1 MKRILLVGESPLG
14 CTGNGNFMRAL
25 IGQIDQ
31 EKYQVACFVVGT
43 NRLLK
48 HDIFAPKNFTLI
60 PADGSSDKWN
70 GAKLLHLIKENPID
84 AVVFV
89 GIDVWVYAPIF
100 HEIQKMQT
108 VRGFKLIGIHP
119 YDTPFPRGDWIQ
131 WFDCL
136 DIPCVYS
143 EFGYQ
148 MLKPHIPRIKY
159 FRPPLFGHQIFHE
172 VKQDKKQEFRHKY
185 FPTIGDGFLFG
196 FVGNNQVRKDPQKA
210 ILAYS
215 ILKKKYPEAY
225 LYMHLNTQKGVY
237 NLVQCALDAGL
248 KSGDLIAKSGDP
260 DAWVSLP
267 QMVEIYNCFD
277 ALLNCSL
284 QEGLSWTILEAM
296 LCGVPVIATDTTAQT
311 ELVKN
316 VGVTVKCE
324 ELTYMPVFTEKG
336 QSWIWAKGCDAD
348 DLAGAM
354 QQMLTDKA
362 LREKC
367 KQRGFDKARNWVRGV
382 NNLNDILQEAFEI
395 PQDTI
400 SPRLPVGVKDE
411 VIFAQHS
418 SAGDVLMTTK
428 CFKGI
433 KEIYGNRPLSFM
445 TQRQYMDIVEG
456 NPHLERVIPWDE
468 NEYNTY
474 RFRLNPHQERI
485 LPGHWGRNCNS
496 ILSDFYWK
504 IMMVQPESIF
514 IEKVAPDESVLKELA
529 ASKMKGDRKICI
541 VHTTGGDPAFRTY
554 KYMKD
559 VCRGLKDKYTTI
571 QVGGKNDF
579 DAEAE
584 IDLRGRISW
593 RQCAWLMDI
602 AELSINVDSFV
613 SHLAGAMGVSQI
625 VLFGSGN
632 AVVVRPD
639 QVKGNLICM
648 VPDYVMDCPGLGPC
662 SGSIRTCPH
671 PCTGVHDPN
680 DVLKFVEELE
690 QSPCKDVEPG
700 TFVFRYQR
708 RKYA

>member
-1 MKRILLVGESPLG
+1 MKKILFVGESPLG

-25 IGQIDQ
+25 INQVDN
-31 EKYQVACFVVGT
+31 EKYQIVCYVVGT
-43 NRLLK
+43 NRLLR
-48 HDIFAPKNFTLI
+48 HDIFSRKNFNII
-60 PADGSSDKWN
+60 PADGAQDKWN

-100 HEIQKMQT
+100 HEIQNMK
-108 VRGFKLIGIHP
+108 VSRGFKMIGIHP
-119 YDTPFPRGDWIQ
+119 YDSPFPRKDWIG
-131 WFDCL
+131 WFDML
-136 DIPCVYS
+136 DVPCVYS
-143 EFGYQ
+143 EFGYN
-148 MLKPHIPRIKY
+148 LVKEHLPRVKY
-159 FRPPLFGHQIFHE
+159 FRPPLFAHEIFHNI
-172 VKQDKKQEFRHKY
+172 KDKKSEFRHKY

-215 ILKKKYPEAY
+215 MVKKKYPDSY
-225 LYMHLNTQKGVY
+225 LYMHLNTSAGVY

-260 DAWVSLP
+260 DSWVSLP

-284 QEGLSWTILEAM
+284 QEGLSWTLVEAM
-296 LCGVPVIATDTTAQT
+296 LCGIPVIATDTTAQT

-316 VGVTVKCE
+316 TGVLVPCE
-324 ELTYMPVFTEKG
+324 DLTYMPVFTEKG
-336 QSWIWAKGCDAD
+336 QSWIWAKSCNAD
-348 DLAGAM
+348 DLAKAM
-354 QQMLTDKA
+354 EQIITDEKLRERCVTRGYDKA
-362 LREKC
+362 EK
-367 KQRGFDKARNWVRGV
+367 WLEGV
-382 NNLNDILQEAFEI
+382 SNINDLLDETFEQ
-395 PQDTI
+395 PDQTI
-400 SPRLPVGVKDE
+400 TPRLPTGVKDE
-411 VIFAQHS
+411 IVFAQHS

-433 KEIYGNRPLSFM
+433 REIYDDRPLTFM
-445 TQRQYMDIVEG
+445 TQRHYMDIVEG
-456 NPHLERVIPWDE
+456 NPNLKEVIPWDE
-468 NEYNTY
+468 QEFNTF

-504 IMMVQPESIF
+504 ILMVNPEPIYVA
-514 IEKVAPDESVLKELA
+514 KVTPPEDVLKELTF
-529 ASKMKGDRKICI
+529 SKFQQDKKVCI

-554 KYMKD
+554 KYMGE
-559 VCRGLKDKYTTI
+559 VCKELRDKYTTI
-571 QVGGKNDF
+571 QVGGKTDF
-579 DAEAE
+579 DAFAE
-584 IDLRGRISW
+584 IDLRGRLTW
-593 RQCAWLMDI
+593 RQTAWLMDV
-602 AELSINVDSFV
+602 AEISINVDSFV
-613 SHLAGAMGVSQI
+613 SHLAGAFGVSQI

-639 QVKGNLICM
+639 QVKGDLICM

-671 PCTGVHDPN
+671 PCTGVHDPQEI
-680 DVLKFVEELE
+680 LKNVEVLE
-690 QSPCKDVEPG
+690 QSPCKDAVPG

-708 RKYA
+708 RRYV